1 MKPLF
6 EHTIITYSEYE
17 YFKSLAKSDK
27 IKYMF
32 ELYDETT
39 LVPQILNLNMFFETI
54 KSAVLNSKYI
64 PIVET
69 PKVKQ
74 SIIDVT
80 IDDETIMIET
90 DNLKALRTVLWRFV
104 ESGYVL
110 RRETNMEKMFRK
122 NKHTKYIRIF
132 QILNRSSNICLN

>member
-1 MKPLF
+1 MKSLF
-6 EHTIITYSEYE
+6 EHDIITYSEYE

-32 ELYDETT
+32 ELYETT
-39 LVPQILNLNMFFETI
+39 LVPQNLNLNMFFETI

-64 PIVET
+64 PIVEA

-80 IDDETIMIET
+80 IDDEIIMIET

-110 RRETNMEKMFRK
+110 RRELNMEKMFRK

-132 QILNRSSNICLN
+132 QILNRSSSICPN

>member
-6 EHTIITYSEYE
+6 EHNIITYSEYE

-64 PIVET
+64 PIVEA

-80 IDDETIMIET
+80 IDDEIIMIET

>member
-6 EHTIITYSEYE
+6 EHNIITYSEYE
-17 YFKSLAKSDK
+17 YFKSLDKSDK

-32 ELYDETT
+32 ELYETT
-39 LVPQILNLNMFFETI
+39 LVPQNLNLNMFFETI

-64 PIVET
+64 PIVEA

-80 IDDETIMIET
+80 IDDEIIIIET
-90 DNLKALRTVLWRFV
+90 DNLKGLRTVLWRFV

-110 RRETNMEKMFRK
+110 RRETNMEKMFKK

-132 QILNRSSNICLN
+132 QILNRSSSICPN

>member
-6 EHTIITYSEYE
+6 EHNIITYSEYE
-17 YFKSLAKSDK
+17 YFKSLDKSDK

-32 ELYDETT
+32 ELYETT
-39 LVPQILNLNMFFETI
+39 LVPQNLNLNMFFETI

-64 PIVET
+64 PIVEA

-80 IDDETIMIET
+80 IDDEIIMIET

-110 RRETNMEKMFRK
+110 RRETNMEKMFKK

-132 QILNRSSNICLN
+132 QILNRSSSICPN

>member
-6 EHTIITYSEYE
+6 EHNIITYSEYE
-17 YFKSLAKSDK
+17 YFKSLDKSDK

-32 ELYDETT
+32 ELYETT
-39 LVPQILNLNMFFETI
+39 LVPQNLNLNMFFETI

-64 PIVET
+64 PIVEA

-80 IDDETIMIET
+80 IDDEIIMIET

-132 QILNRSSNICLN
+132 QILNRSSSICPN

>member
-1 MKPLF
+1 MS
-6 EHTIITYSEYE
+6 ITR
-17 YFKSLAKSDK
+17 
-27 IKYMF
+27 
-32 ELYDETT
+32 
-39 LVPQILNLNMFFETI
+39 I

-110 RRETNMEKMFRK
+110 RRETNMEKMFKK

-132 QILNRSSNICLN
+132 QILNRSSSICPN